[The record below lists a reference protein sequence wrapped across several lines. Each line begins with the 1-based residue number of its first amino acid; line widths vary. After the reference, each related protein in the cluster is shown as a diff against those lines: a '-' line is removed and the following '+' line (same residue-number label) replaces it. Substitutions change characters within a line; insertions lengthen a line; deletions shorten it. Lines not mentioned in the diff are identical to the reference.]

1 MLELLQRLLGKD
13 DNIQSK
19 NVAKER
25 LRLVLVQDRCNISPQ
40 ILESLK
46 VDLIN
51 VISNYM
57 EIDETGLD
65 VNISEEEDAL
75 ALIANIPILRM
86 RRTPKH
92 LKAPRREPEQVH
104 CWAADWV
111 GWPALVRWR
120 FQEWD
125 PS

>member
-1 MLELLQRLLGKD
+1 MSMFDLLQRLLGKEEAT
-13 DNIQSK
+13 QSK

-25 LRLVLVQDRCNISPQ
+25 LRLVLVQDRCNISPE

-57 EIDETGLD
+57 EIDESGLD
-65 VNISEEEDAL
+65 VNVSEEEDAL

-86 RRTPKH
+86 RRNPKTAVSSKH
-92 LKAPRREPEQVH
+92 
-104 CWAADWV
+104 
-111 GWPALVRWR
+111 
-120 FQEWD
+120 
-125 PS
+125 

>member
-1 MLELLQRLLGKD
+1 MLELLQRLLGKED
-13 DNIQSK
+13 AAQSK

-25 LRLVLVQDRCNISPQ
+25 LRLVLVQDRCNVSPQ

-46 VDLIN
+46 EDLIN

-57 EIDETGLD
+57 EIDESGLD

-86 RRTPKH
+86 RRTPKQMSSSSH
-92 LKAPRREPEQVH
+92 
-104 CWAADWV
+104 
-111 GWPALVRWR
+111 
-120 FQEWD
+120 
-125 PS
+125 